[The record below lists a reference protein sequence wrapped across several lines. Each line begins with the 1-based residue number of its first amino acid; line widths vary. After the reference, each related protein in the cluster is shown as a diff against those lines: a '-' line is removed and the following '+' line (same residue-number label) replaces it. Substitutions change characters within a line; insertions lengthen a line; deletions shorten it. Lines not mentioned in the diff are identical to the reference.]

1 MPSEE
6 LEYPTKPYSK
16 VNRYDVRATYALK
29 TIHELVNTCPILQ
42 VSFNL
47 PDSPFPMM
55 LPMIGQMGSFA
66 RPSSDLGDV
75 LELYL
80 HGYVSSRLINLSRK
94 SGDDSSG
101 SEAVAEP
108 TGLPIT
114 VGASHMDGLVLSLT
128 PNSHSYNY
136 RSAVLFGHASVVAD
150 AEEKLWAMELITN
163 GVVRDRYRHTRVP
176 PNNAE
181 MQSTSVL

>member
-1 MPSEE
+1 MFEVSRLGTQFKHTYTPHQ
-6 LEYPTKPYSK
+6 TNRKPK
-16 VNRYDVRATYALK
+16 ATYALK
-29 TIHELVNTCPILQ
+29 AIHELVNTCPILH

-94 SGDDSSG
+94 
-101 SEAVAEP
+101 AVA
-108 TGLPIT
+108 
-114 VGASHMDGLVLSLT
+114 
-128 PNSHSYNY
+128 
-136 RSAVLFGHASVVAD
+136 AVAA
-150 AEEKLWAMELITN
+150 AMEATHHQN
-163 GVVRDRYRHTRVP
+163 PAVSR
-176 PNNAE
+176 
-181 MQSTSVL
+181 